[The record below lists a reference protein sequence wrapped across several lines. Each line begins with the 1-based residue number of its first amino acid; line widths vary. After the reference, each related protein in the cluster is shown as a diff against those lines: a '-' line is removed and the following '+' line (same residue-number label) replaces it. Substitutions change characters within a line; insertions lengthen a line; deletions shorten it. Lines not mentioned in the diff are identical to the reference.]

1 MIYPV
6 TPNGVEHTFSNEYL
20 QAEKSVIYPVTPNGV
35 ERIDR
40 EAVIPATLRFG
51 RSMIG
56 YCYVCQ
62 KASCPVTQDNRLSRE
77 VNAPCHGYV
86 DRRKS
91 F

>member
-1 MIYPV
+1 
-6 TPNGVEHTFSNEYL
+6 
-20 QAEKSVIYPVTPNGV
+20 
-35 ERIDR
+35 
-40 EAVIPATLRFG
+40 
-51 RSMIG
+51 MIG